1 MVTNNKNI
9 FSNAGQGTLTAAF
22 SDETSVYKTL
32 PEFQNSEVVTA
43 KQEKVSRF
51 LHVAP
56 QSLYYLKCPEKKYI
70 SAT

>member
-1 MVTNNKNI
+1 M
-9 FSNAGQGTLTAAF
+9 QHMDTLTAAF

-43 KQEKVSRF
+43 KQEKDSRF

-56 QSLYYLKCPEKKYI
+56 QRLYDRMCPGKKNIFRPHEKCQ
-70 SAT
+70 TFQ

>member
-1 MVTNNKNI
+1 M
-9 FSNAGQGTLTAAF
+9 QHMDTLTAAF

-43 KQEKVSRF
+43 KQEKVSQF

-56 QSLYYLKCPEKKYI
+56 QRLYDLLCPGKKKNV
-70 SAT
+70 SDT